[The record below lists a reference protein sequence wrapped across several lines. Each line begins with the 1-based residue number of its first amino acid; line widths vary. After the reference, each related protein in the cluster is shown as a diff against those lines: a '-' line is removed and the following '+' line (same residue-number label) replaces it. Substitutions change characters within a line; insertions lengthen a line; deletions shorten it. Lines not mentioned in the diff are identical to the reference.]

1 LTPSNATQHNA
12 FQEFQSFDEERTQF
26 FRQVLEQ
33 YMTML
38 SALPPSL
45 STSCDVPSLHPH
57 FFFAFPFLHFFCSR
71 FANGATQALNKVV
84 SEIDAASDVATFITN
99 NR

>member
-1 LTPSNATQHNA
+1 LAPSNTTQRNT

-45 STSCDVPSLHPH
+45 STSCDVPSLHTHPIS
-57 FFFAFPFLHFFCSR
+57 FFLFLSSFLFFLFLTVR
-71 FANGATQALNKVV
+71 
-84 SEIDAASDVATFITN
+84 AAQQH
-99 NR
+99 RR